1 MVGLLAI
8 HCGRTV
14 HSYREAG
21 PELLMDG
28 TENTKCSQ
36 SQGWRG
42 MEKKQSFMSIA
53 NRETLAG
60 MSEMWDSP
68 LCGEPQTHMV
78 LLIALRSCNNLHPPE
93 LFFIATAVLLL
104 AV

>member
-1 MVGLLAI
+1 MVELLVI
-8 HCGRTV
+8 PCRRTV

-36 SQGWRG
+36 SQGWKG

-53 NRETLAG
+53 NRGTLVG
-60 MSEMWDSP
+60 MAEIWGSP
-68 LCGEPQTHMV
+68 LCGEPQTLMV
-78 LLIALRSCNNLHPPE
+78 LLIALRSCNNLCPSE
-93 LFFIATAVLLL
+93 LFFIANTGVFHGL
-104 AV
+104 

>member
-1 MVGLLAI
+1 MVGLLAMP
-8 HCGRTV
+8 CGRIV
-14 HSYREAG
+14 HSYHEAG

-53 NRETLAG
+53 NRGTLAG
-60 MSEMWDSP
+60 
-68 LCGEPQTHMV
+68 
-78 LLIALRSCNNLHPPE
+78 IAE
-93 LFFIATAVLLL
+93 L
-104 AV
+104 